1 MADTSTDLL
10 PLTTSEISVQV
21 TPATIITTGIDE
33 AQEQLAQ
40 IQENLV
46 TLEVTPENVKSTKKL
61 LAELNKKKAQIQKAI
76 TSTKRELTAPMAD
89 LEKPLREM
97 IATIGDIEATHRAQI
112 NELDE
117 IRQNDKLAEIAAMWD
132 EHLPGY
138 EIDDTDFNPVDYAD
152 FDDFIKPQHLNK
164 GYSLSKIEVEIV
176 AHLESLKEQLALIE
190 ALDDD
195 IRVEV
200 LIEWGENGHRFI
212 QAQKVV
218 LDRHAA
224 MEQHKVTSA
233 LSAMDI
239 TPHRVATRHP
249 LTTPVK
255 VEGKALIQIDL
266 EDLTAVSALLKES
279 GIPFR
284 AL

>member
-1 MADTSTDLL
+1 MSDTSTDLV
-10 PLTTSEISVQV
+10 PLTTSEITVQI
-21 TPATIITTGIDE
+21 TPATIATQGIDE
-33 AQEQLAQ
+33 VQEQLAQ
-40 IQENLV
+40 IQENLT
-46 TLEVTPENVKSTKKL
+46 TLEVTPDNVKSTKKL

-112 NELDE
+112 NQLDE
-117 IRQNDKLAEIAAMWD
+117 IRQNEKLAEIAAMWD
-132 EHLPGY
+132 EHLPSY

-164 GYSLSKIEVEIV
+164 AYSLTKIEVEIV
-176 AHLESLKEQLALIE
+176 AHLEGIKEQLALIE

-195 IRVEV
+195 IKVEV
-200 LIEWGENGHRFI
+200 LIEWGENGHRVI

-224 MEQHKVTSA
+224 VEQHRVSSTMAA
-233 LSAMDI
+233 LDI
-239 TPHRVATRHP
+239 TPRATQSHP
-249 LTTPVK
+249 LTTPDE
-255 VEGKALIQIDL
+255 VEGKALIQIDI
-266 EDLTAVSALLKES
+266 EDLATVSALLKES

>member
-1 MADTSTDLL
+1 MTDTPTDLV
-10 PLTTSEISVQV
+10 PLTTPEITVHV
-21 TPATIITTGIDE
+21 TPATITTQGIDR

-40 IQENLV
+40 IQENLT
-46 TLEVTPENVKSTKKL
+46 TLEVTPDNVKGTKKL

-112 NELDE
+112 NQLDE
-117 IRQNDKLAEIAAMWD
+117 IRQNKKLADIAAMWD
-132 EHLPGY
+132 EHLPSY
-138 EIDDTDFNPVDYAD
+138 EIDDTNFNPVDYAD

-164 GYSLSKIEVEIV
+164 GYSITKIEVEIV
-176 AHLESLKEQLALIE
+176 AHLEGIKGQLALIE
-190 ALDDD
+190 ALGDD
-195 IRVEV
+195 IKVEV
-200 LIEWGENGHRFI
+200 LIEWGENGHNFI
-212 QAQKVV
+212 PAQKVV

-224 MEQHKVTSA
+224 MEQHKVSSA
-233 LSAMDI
+233 MAAMDI
-239 TPHRVATRHP
+239 TPRAIQGHS
-249 LTTPVK
+249 LTTPAA
-255 VEGKALIQIDL
+255 VEGKALIQIDI
-266 EDLTAVSALLKES
+266 EDLSTVSALLKES

>member
-1 MADTSTDLL
+1 MTDTPTDLV
-10 PLTTSEISVQV
+10 PLTTPEITVHV
-21 TPATIITTGIDE
+21 TPATITTQGIDR

-40 IQENLV
+40 IQENLT
-46 TLEVTPENVKSTKKL
+46 TLEVTPDNVKGTKKL

-112 NELDE
+112 NQLDE
-117 IRQNDKLAEIAAMWD
+117 IRQNKKLADIAAMWD
-132 EHLPGY
+132 EHLPSY
-138 EIDDTDFNPVDYAD
+138 EIDDTNFNPVDYAD

-164 GYSLSKIEVEIV
+164 GYSITKIEVEIV
-176 AHLESLKEQLALIE
+176 AHLEGIKEQLALIE

-195 IRVEV
+195 FKVEV
-200 LIEWGENGHRFI
+200 LIEWGANGHNFI
-212 QAQKVV
+212 PAQKVV

-224 MEQHKVTSA
+224 MEQHKVSSA
-233 LSAMDI
+233 MAAMDI
-239 TPHRVATRHP
+239 TPRATPSHP
-249 LTTPVK
+249 LTTPEA
-255 VEGKALIQIDL
+255 VEGKALIQIDI
-266 EDLTAVSALLKES
+266 EDLSTVSALLKES

>member
-1 MADTSTDLL
+1 MTDTPTDLV

-21 TPATIITTGIDE
+21 TPATITTTGIDE

-40 IQENLV
+40 IQENLT
-46 TLEVTPENVKSTKKL
+46 TLEVTPENAKSTKKL

-89 LEKPLREM
+89 LENPLREM

-112 NELDE
+112 NQLDE
-117 IRQNDKLAEIAAMWD
+117 IRQNDKLAEIAALWD
-132 EHLPGY
+132 EHLPSY

-164 GYSLSKIEVEIV
+164 GYSLTKIEVEIV
-176 AHLESLKEQLALIE
+176 AHLEGIKEQLALIE

-195 IRVEV
+195 IKVEV
-200 LIEWGENGHRFI
+200 LIEWAENGHRFI
-212 QAQKVV
+212 QAQKAV
-218 LDRHAA
+218 LDRHRA

-233 LSAMDI
+233 LAAMDI
-239 TPHRVATRHP
+239 TPRAAQSHP
-249 LTTPVK
+249 LTTPAA
-255 VEGKALIQIDL
+255 VEGKALIQIDID
-266 EDLTAVSALLKES
+266 DLSTVSALLKES